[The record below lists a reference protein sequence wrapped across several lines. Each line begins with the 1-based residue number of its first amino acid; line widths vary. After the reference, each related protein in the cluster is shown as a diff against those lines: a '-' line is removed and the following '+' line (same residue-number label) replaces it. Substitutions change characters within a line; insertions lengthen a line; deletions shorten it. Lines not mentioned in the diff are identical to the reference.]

1 MSARYPDSFSVS
13 VCSATGSPAA
23 SATVRQVS
31 IWTGV
36 APQSSCTLNPPAPA
50 STAASSSA
58 VERVEPRARNAAL
71 SGMPAQPAIIA
82 RML

>member
-1 MSARYPDSFSVS
+1 VSARYPDSLSVS

-23 SATVRQVS
+23 SAAVRQVS
-31 IWTGV
+31 IWAGV

-50 STAASSSA
+50 STAASSSPA
-58 VERVEPRARNAAL
+58 DRVDPRARNAAL

-82 RML
+82 RRL